1 MIVNEEN
8 THHDPKTLSIL
19 NSVQLSRMVT
29 VWVSEG
35 VDTHTAHRAPLRARL
50 ARRGAGPRA
59 RPRRRAPL
67 RSRSHRASLSTLD
80 SLTARARRART
91 PPPAPR
97 APAVAAGR
105 PRRELEQAHT
115 DTRRHDTGHSSRARS
130 V

>member
-1 MIVNEEN
+1 VIVNEEN

-19 NSVQLSRMVT
+19 NSVQLSRCGCLREGR
-29 VWVSEG
+29 VW
-35 VDTHTAHRAPLRARL
+35 THTAHRASLRARL

-115 DTRRHDTGHSSRARS
+115 DPRRHDTGHSSRARS